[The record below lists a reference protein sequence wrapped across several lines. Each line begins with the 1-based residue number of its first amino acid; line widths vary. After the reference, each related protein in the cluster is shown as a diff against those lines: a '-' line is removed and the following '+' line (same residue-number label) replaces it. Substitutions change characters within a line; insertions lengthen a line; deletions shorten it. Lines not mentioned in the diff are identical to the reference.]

1 MAYTFSFWPIIKR
14 VYRFSWWQTT
24 VKLGGVFQLIH
35 FNYVRWKNFLS
46 TGNNFTE
53 IQLDRNSTT
62 LIIGENGAGK
72 STILDAIC
80 FGLFG
85 KPFRNIKKGQLLN
98 SVNESN
104 CVVEVEFKVGG
115 KDVKVIRGIKPN
127 KFEIYINGKMYNQDA
142 NARDYQKYLEQQ
154 ILKLNYRSFT
164 QVVILG
170 SSTFVPFM
178 QLKARH
184 RREVVEEILD
194 IQIFSLM
201 NMILKQRLKTIEAD
215 YRELDYKQSLT
226 SEKLKLKRKYI
237 QDLQDNRRKLIEEKT
252 LLVSINEEEVFK
264 KKRKIADLQDDIESM
279 HEKISN
285 STKITNQ
292 FDKLN
297 DLNSQLKTKHKSH
310 KKLVK
315 FFEENED
322 CPVCQQHIDEVYKDT
337 MISRENEKS
346 DKLTVGIKE
355 LADKLEA
362 TKVKI
367 SVINEVNQNIQSNNV
382 EIAKENSS
390 IGELEKFNAT
400 LQTEVKQLE
409 EGHVD
414 QGDHEQVESLNE
426 EFKMVSDEKEKLREE
441 KVYAEAARSML
452 TDQGIKTKIIKQYL
466 PIMNKLINTYLSSM
480 EFYVNFTL
488 DENFDETIKSRY
500 RDDFTYASF
509 SEGEKMRIDLALL
522 FTWRA
527 VAKMK
532 NSTNTN
538 LLILDEI
545 FDSSLDGTGTD
556 EFLKILN
563 TLGDENVFVISHKQ
577 DALADK
583 FRSTVKFEKI
593 KNFSHISE

>member
-1 MAYTFSFWPIIKR
+1 M
-14 VYRFSWWQTT
+14 
-24 VKLGGVFQLIH
+24 IH

-85 KPFRNIKKGQLLN
+85 KPFRNINKGQLLN
-98 SVNESN
+98 SINASG

-127 KFEIYINGKMYNQDA
+127 TFEIYINGKMYNQDA

-201 NMILKQRLKTIEAD
+201 NMILKQKLKTIEVD
-215 YRELDYKQSLT
+215 YRELEYKQSLT
-226 SEKLKLKRKYI
+226 NEKLTLKKKYI
-237 QDLQDNRRKLIEEKT
+237 QDIQDNRRKLIEEKT
-252 LLVSINEEEVFK
+252 SLISGNEEEIFK
-264 KKRKIADLQDDIESM
+264 KKRKIADLQDDIDRM

-285 STKITNQ
+285 STKIIEQ

-297 DLNSQLKTKHKSH
+297 DLNSQLKTKHRSH
-310 KKLVK
+310 KRLIK

-322 CPVCQQHIDEVYKDT
+322 CPTCQQHIDEVFKDT
-337 MISRENEKS
+337 MISKENNKY

-367 SVINEVNQNIQSNNV
+367 NIINEVNKNIQANNV

-390 IGELEKFNAT
+390 VGELEKFNAT
-400 LQTEVKQLE
+400 LDTEVKQLN

-414 QGDHEQVESLNE
+414 KDDHEQVKTLME
-426 EFKMVSDEKEKLREE
+426 ELKSVSSEKDKLREE
-441 KVYAEAARSML
+441 RVYYDAARSML

-488 DENFDETIKSRY
+488 DDNFNETIKSRY

-532 NSTNTN
+532 NSANTN

-583 FRSTVKFEKI
+583 FRSTIKFEKI
-593 KNFSHISE
+593 KNFSHITE

>member
-1 MAYTFSFWPIIKR
+1 MII
-14 VYRFSWWQTT
+14 
-24 VKLGGVFQLIH
+24 
-35 FNYVRWKNFLS
+35 FNTVRWKNFLS

-53 IQLDRNSTT
+53 IELNKDSTN

-72 STILDAIC
+72 STILDALC

-85 KPFRNIKKGQLLN
+85 KAFRNINKTQLIN
-98 SVNESN
+98 TVNGSAAL
-104 CVVEVEFKVGG
+104 VEVEFSIGSKNI
-115 KDVKVIRGIKPN
+115 KVIRGIKPN
-127 KFEIYINGKMYNQDA
+127 VFEIYINGKMYNQDA

-201 NMILKQRLKTIEAD
+201 NMLLKQKLKTIDED
-215 YRELDYKQSLT
+215 YREIDYKYNLAEQ
-226 SEKLKLKRKYI
+226 KVILKERYIEDLKENKRK
-237 QDLQDNRRKLIEEKT
+237 LLTEKT
-252 LLVSINEEEVFK
+252 FLISGNEEEIFK
-264 KKRKIADLQDDIESM
+264 KKRKISGLQDDIESM

-285 STKITNQ
+285 ASKVETRYN
-292 FDKLN
+292 KLK
-297 DLNSQLKTKHKSH
+297 DLQSQLKEKHRSH
-310 KKLVK
+310 SRLIG
-315 FFEENED
+315 FFEKNED
-322 CPVCQQHIDEVYKDT
+322 CPTCQQHIDEVHKVT
-337 MISRENEKS
+337 MISKETAKSEKIVS
-346 DKLTVGIKE
+346 GMKE
-355 LADKLEA
+355 LEDDLNA
-362 TKVKI
+362 TETKI
-367 SVINEVNQNIQSNNV
+367 NIINEVNKNIQSHNV

-390 IGELEKFNAT
+390 MEELIKFNAKLKSEIDHLET
-400 LQTEVKQLE
+400 GSVEDNDIKEVE
-409 EGHVD
+409 ELKV
-414 QGDHEQVESLNE
+414 SLDDLLKAKSN
-426 EFKMVSDEKEKLREE
+426 LREE
-441 KVYAEAARSML
+441 KTYAEASRSML
-452 TDQGIKTKIIKQYL
+452 TDAGIKTKIIKQYL
-466 PIMNKLINTYLSSM
+466 PIMNRLINTYLTSM

-488 DENFDETIKSRY
+488 DENFEETIKSRY
-500 RDDFTYASF
+500 RDDFSYTSF

-577 DALADK
+577 DQLVDK
-583 FRSTVKFEKI
+583 FRNTIRFEKI
-593 KNFSHISE
+593 KNFSHISEK